1 MTFKGLNKAAI
12 DTKVTSLKRTEDRD
26 NIIFIITVPRR
37 GCPDENLTH
46 TNIGI
51 TTSSKQQI
59 VGRKGWKEK
68 LGIKYGKDEETKD
81 MILISFKSTGKH
93 LPFVI
98 HLDFLPCYRCLRD
111 TDLAVPKGH

>member
-1 MTFKGLNKAAI
+1 MKG
-12 DTKVTSLKRTEDRD
+12 TENRD

-46 TNIGI
+46 TNISI

-59 VGRKGWKEK
+59 VGRKGCREK
-68 LGIKYGKDEETKD
+68 LWIKYGKDEETKD
-81 MILISFKSTGKH
+81 MILISVKSTGKH

-98 HLDFLPCYRCLRD
+98 HLDFLHCYRCLRD
-111 TDLAVPKGH
+111 ADLAIPKEH